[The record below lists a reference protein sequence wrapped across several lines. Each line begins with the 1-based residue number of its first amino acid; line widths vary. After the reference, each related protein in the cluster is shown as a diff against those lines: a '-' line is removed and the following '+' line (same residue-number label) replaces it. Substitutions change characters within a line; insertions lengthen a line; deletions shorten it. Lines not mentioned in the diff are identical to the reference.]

1 VGGVMPTQEPVD
13 EVVQPAVGTVGRS
26 TSSKRFLPLDAFR
39 GLIILILVSDGFGFA
54 VWNRHWPA
62 NHPIY
67 HLIGQQFEHVD
78 WIGTHFWDL
87 IAPCFLF
94 MVGMSMSYSVFSRA
108 EQGVCFQENFKR
120 VGRRFLG
127 LMVLSQVIISIEEN
141 RLHFQMH
148 NILTHIAVACVAC
161 FLIMQLDFKWQIVSA
176 AALLAIHTLPF
187 FLFPS
192 PGGPFT
198 KTGNIA
204 AVWDRAIM
212 GGNYASWTTNW
223 NMVSTIVTA
232 LFGVWVGNLLR
243 SSLPRPKQMKI
254 LGVAMV
260 VGWVVG
266 LALMPIIPSLRRIW
280 TASFVFWSA
289 GWAILI
295 LLVLY
300 FLIEVSGHKGI
311 VFPLSVAGANT
322 IFIYTLGE
330 ILRGWI
336 DKSVAVFTGR
346 FWFLGPFSPVAQACA
361 VLGVMWYLCYWL
373 YKRKIFLRL

>member
-1 VGGVMPTQEPVD
+1 MQ
-13 EVVQPAVGTVGRS
+13 EVVERAIPPAVEIPAGT
-26 TSSKRFLPLDAFR
+26 TASKRFLPLDAFR
-39 GLIILILVSDGFGFA
+39 GLIMLILVSDGFGLGF
-54 VWNRHWPA
+54 WDRHWPA
-62 NHPIY
+62 NHPIF

-87 IAPCFLF
+87 VAPAFLF
-94 MVGMSMSYSVFSRA
+94 MVGMSMSYSVGSRA
-108 EQGVCFQENFKR
+108 EQGVPFRQNFKR
-120 VGRRFLG
+120 VGMRFLR
-127 LMVLSQVIISIEEN
+127 LMVLSQIIISIEAN

-148 NILTHIAVACVAC
+148 NILTHIALACVVC
-161 FLIMQLDFKWQIVSA
+161 FLIMQLDFRWQVVSA
-176 AALLAIHTLPF
+176 AALLVIHTVPF
-187 FLFPS
+187 FLFPA
-192 PGGPFT
+192 PDGPFT
-198 KTGNIA
+198 KTGNVA

-212 GGNYASWTTNW
+212 GGNYGSWTTNF
-223 NMVSTIVTA
+223 NMVSTSVTA
-232 LFGVWVGNLLR
+232 LFGVWAGNLLR

-260 VGWVVG
+260 VSWAVG

-289 GWAILI
+289 GWAILM

-300 FLIEVSGHKGI
+300 LLIEVAGYKWM

-322 IFIYTLGE
+322 IFLYTLGE

-336 DKSVAVFTGR
+336 DRSVAVFTGR
-346 FWFLGPFSPVAQACA
+346 FWFLGPFSPVGQSCV
-361 VLGVMWYLCYWL
+361 VLAVMWYSCYWL

>member
-1 VGGVMPTQEPVD
+1 MATPEVAARVVSTPLETPARPT
-13 EVVQPAVGTVGRS
+13 T
-26 TSSKRFLPLDAFR
+26 SKRFLPLDAFR
-39 GLIILILVSDGFGFA
+39 GLIILILVSDGFGLG

-67 HLIGQQFEHVD
+67 HLIGEQFEHVD
-78 WIGTHFWDL
+78 WVGTHFWDL

-94 MVGMSMSYSVFSRA
+94 MVGMSMSYSVFRRA
-108 EQGVCFQENFKR
+108 EQGVSFQDNFKR
-120 VGRRFLG
+120 VARRFLG
-127 LMVLSQVIISIEEN
+127 LMILSQIIISIEEN

-148 NILTHIAVACVAC
+148 NILTHIAVACVVC
-161 FLIMQLDFKWQIVSA
+161 FLVMQLDFKWQVASA
-176 AALLAIHTLPF
+176 VALLVIHTVPF

-212 GGNYASWTTNW
+212 GGNYESWTTNW
-223 NMVSTIVTA
+223 NMVSTSVTA

-266 LALMPIIPSLRRIW
+266 LALMPTIPSLRRIW
-280 TASFVFWSA
+280 TASFVFWA
-289 GWAILI
+289 RER
-295 LLVLY
+295 LY
-300 FLIEVSGHKGI
+300 
-311 VFPLSVAGANT
+311 
-322 IFIYTLGE
+322 
-330 ILRGWI
+330 LRQF
-336 DKSVAVFTGR
+336 AT
-346 FWFLGPFSPVAQACA
+346 
-361 VLGVMWYLCYWL
+361 
-373 YKRKIFLRL
+373 